1 MNDVYPVDS
10 FPPFIRNTIYEVQQ
24 RTQAPVSLIGTS
36 LIGVMSYVSQNR
48 ITVCRFNDLWGP
60 VSVYLIT
67 LAESGERKSTVDK
80 MLMVPLYQ
88 LDKQLLSDY
97 EGALVNWNNEIELL
111 NIEKKALEK
120 KIRTEICRGQDHS
133 ETNKKLKQLLGM
145 YPEKPERVKMI
156 LNDATSSAIKDV
168 LCSTWRSVGLMSD
181 EAGTIFNGYALKE
194 LPFLNKI
201 WDGSSFSIMRKSE
214 PEKLI
219 TDAGMTISLMVQPSV
234 FESYKARKGDFAK
247 GVGFFARCL
256 FCQPY
261 STQGSRQIT
270 NPVCSTEH
278 LPVFHQRLMEIINE
292 SIDKPHIKE
301 RMCLH
306 FSPEA
311 QRRWIE
317 FYNHTESQMSVFG
330 CLYNYKDYASKIADN
345 MARIAAI
352 LHYFNGDK
360 GDISLHI
367 TEAAIEITTWYVNE
381 YLRLFAK
388 PEESA
393 QINKD
398 VEELDW
404 WIRNQCS
411 RIGAPYIRKN
421 TILQYG
427 PNRLRNNARVNEIL
441 EILYSQNRILV
452 DKRGKTLYIKPVD
465 AFSL

>member
-1 MNDVYPVDS
+1 MNDNYPVDY
-10 FPPFIRNTIYEVQQ
+10 FPDFIKNAIYEVQQ
-24 RTQAPVSLIGTS
+24 RTQAPLSLISASCLGA
-36 LIGVMSYVSQNR
+36 MSYAVQNR
-48 ITVCRFNDLWGP
+48 IDVCRFDGLQGP
-60 VSVYLIT
+60 PSLYLIT
-67 LAESGERKSTVDK
+67 EAESGERKSTVDK
-80 MLMVPLYQ
+80 MLMAPLYQ
-88 LDKQLLSDY
+88 LDEQLLNEY
-97 EGALVNWNNEIELL
+97 EYSLVKWNNEVELL

-120 KIRTEICRGQDHS
+120 KISAEICRGLDHA
-133 ETNKKLKQLLGM
+133 ETNEKLKRLLEM
-145 YPEKPERVKMI
+145 YPEKPERIKMI
-156 LNDATSSAIKDV
+156 LNDVTSSAIKDV

-181 EAGTIFNGYALKE
+181 EAGTVFNGYALKE

-201 WDGSSFSIMRKSE
+201 WDGSNFSIVRKSE

-219 TDAGMTISLMVQPSV
+219 TDARMTISLMVQPSV

-256 FCQPY
+256 FCKPY

-270 NPVCSTEH
+270 NPVFSTEH
-278 LPVFHQRLMEIINE
+278 LPVFHQRLMEIVNE
-292 SIDKPHIKE
+292 SIDRIGVKE

-306 FSPEA
+306 FSSEA

-352 LHYFNGDK
+352 LHYFNGDE

-367 TEAAIEITTWYVNE
+367 TEAAIEITAWHVNE